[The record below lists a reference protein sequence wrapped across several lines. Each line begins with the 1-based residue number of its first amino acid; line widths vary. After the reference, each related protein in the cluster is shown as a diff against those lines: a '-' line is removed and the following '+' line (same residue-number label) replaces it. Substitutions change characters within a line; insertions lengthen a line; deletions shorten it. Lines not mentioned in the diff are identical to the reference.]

1 MFKLELRVLRV
12 NLSKGMLRDEVLPKG
27 FVENFI
33 GGKGFAWLL
42 AKELKP
48 NVDPL
53 SPENKIIFASGPLTG
68 SGAPGFSGRH
78 VVITKSPLTNIF
90 LDTYAGGFWGARLR
104 FAGYDA
110 IVIEGKSEKPVYLW
124 IHDGVAEIKDAQD
137 IWGKTVSETDRLVKK
152 DVGEKDTSVASIGI
166 AGENMV
172 RFACIANDGGR
183 EAGRGGAGAVM
194 GSKLLKAIAVT
205 GKPSDKV
212 SRVTIAN
219 REKFEEACNELR
231 DLLAKNPLTSI
242 LLPSLGTPGF
252 VNVANALG
260 GWRVRNAREGVFER
274 AEEISGETMKGKIF
288 VRSTACYGCPIGCR
302 KISQVKEGPYACTVE
317 GPEFESICLLGAN
330 CGIGDL
336 EPLAYAAYLCDELG
350 MDTIST
356 GAVIGFAME
365 LYERGII
372 SKTETEGLELKFGN
386 YGALIE
392 MIRRIAGKRGFGSIL
407 AEGVKRASQKIGRGS
422 EYYADHI
429 KGLELPAWEPRAF
442 WGHALSMCLSDRGA
456 CHTHSPVL
464 DLDMS
469 GKLDRFS
476 IEGKPE
482 AVKQGEEFTAA
493 KDTLIH
499 CLFVSQFAQLSA
511 SFCAMLVS
519 SAVGIEFS
527 EKSFLLVG
535 ERLINLT
542 RMFNVREGVT
552 RRDDYLPKRLMEQV
566 HTIGPTS
573 GKVLSEELLDKMLDR
588 YYELRGWDVKTGVPL
603 KDKLRALG
611 LLESDNL

>member
-1 MFKLELRVLRV
+1 MELRILRV
-12 NLSKGMLRDEVLPKG
+12 NLSKKALNDEFLPKG
-27 FVENFI
+27 FIEHFI

-53 SPENKIIFASGPLTG
+53 SPENKIIFATGPLTG

-110 IVIEGKSEKPVYLW
+110 IIIEGKSEKPVYLW
-124 IHDGVAEIKDAQD
+124 LHDGVAEIRDARD
-137 IWGKTVSETDRLVKK
+137 MWGKTISETDRLVKK

-166 AGENMV
+166 AGENLV

-194 GSKLLKAIAVT
+194 GSKLLKAIAIT
-205 GKPSDKV
+205 GKSGDEA

-219 REKFEEACNELR
+219 RERFEEACNELR
-231 DLLAKNPLTSI
+231 GLLAKNPLTSI

-252 VNVANALG
+252 VGIANALG
-260 GWRVRNAREGVFER
+260 GWRVRNAKEGVFER
-274 AEEISGETMKGKIF
+274 AEEISGEAMKEKIF
-288 VRSTACYGCPIGCR
+288 VRSIACYGCPVGCR
-302 KISQVKEGPYACTVE
+302 KISQVKSGPYTCTVE

-336 EPLAYAAYLCDELG
+336 EPLAYAANLCDEFG

-365 LYERGII
+365 LYERGIV

-386 YGALIE
+386 YEALIE
-392 MIRRIAGKRGFGSIL
+392 MIKRTAERRGFGSIL
-407 AEGVKRASQKIGRGS
+407 AEGVKRASEKIGRGS
-422 EYYADHI
+422 EYYADHV

-476 IEGKPE
+476 IEGKAE

-499 CLFVSQFAQLSA
+499 CLFVSQFTQLPA
-511 SFCAMLVS
+511 SFCATLVS
-519 SAVGIEFS
+519 SVTGIEID
-527 EKSFLLVG
+527 EKKFLLVG

-542 RMFNVREGVT
+542 RIFNVREGVT
-552 RRDDYLPKRLMEQV
+552 RKDDYLPKRLMEQA
-566 HTIGPTS
+566 HTMGPTS
-573 GKVLSEELLDKMLDR
+573 GKVLAKEFLDNMLGR
-588 YYELRGWDVKTGVPL
+588 YYELRGWDVKTGIPL
-603 KDKLRALG
+603 KAKLESLG
-611 LLESDNL
+611 LQELNNP